1 MSPLRKIL
9 FLITLLVACVG
20 PFLDGTADPYS
31 WKILPTVITPTLMLI
46 LAFVL
51 PLDMTM
57 AMVFMT
63 DTVGEQRRHLKSVL
77 KLEAGLTAVLFIA
90 WVPFFLRLFEVQ
102 VPGISD

>member
-9 FLITLLVACVG
+9 FLTTLLVACIG
-20 PFLDGTADPYS
+20 PFLDGTADPHS
-31 WKILPTVITPTLMLI
+31 WKIFPTVITPTLMLI

-63 DTVGEQRRHLKSVL
+63 DKSGEQRSHLKSVL

-90 WVPFFLRLFEVQ
+90 WVPFFLRLFEVR